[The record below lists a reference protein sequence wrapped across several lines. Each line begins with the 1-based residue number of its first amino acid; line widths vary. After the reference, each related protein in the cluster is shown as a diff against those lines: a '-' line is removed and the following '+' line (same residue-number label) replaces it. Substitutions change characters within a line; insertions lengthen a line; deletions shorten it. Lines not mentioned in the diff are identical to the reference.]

1 MAYKMKGGELK
12 FVSQIQMNDD
22 FIIQY
27 ANQILEYAKKKGYPL
42 TKKQALKYAIK
53 GKSLE
58 EEGQIYKNS
67 IFTVYKYV
75 GKSADEMIHI
85 DDLKG
90 KAVWLSIKRHDKS
103 DNIKWSDKMA
113 IMQNILNENWLGI
126 EIYPPFDHTVDTA
139 NQYHLICFPPDY
151 AKTFPFGW
159 KHRDVNTKNSHH
171 ATMKDA
177 INKIGQTYK
186 GG

>member
-113 IMQNILNENWLGI
+113 IMQNILNEN
-126 EIYPPFDHTVDTA
+126 
-139 NQYHLICFPPDY
+139 
-151 AKTFPFGW
+151 
-159 KHRDVNTKNSHH
+159 
-171 ATMKDA
+171 
-177 INKIGQTYK
+177 
-186 GG
+186 